1 MRRHRIA
8 LTMILTGVICIAPL
22 PRATITLAQEEAAA
36 EAPAAT
42 PLPPADPAKALTTQT
57 PTIPLL
63 ELELLVKPLTLEEL
77 TNEAAAW
84 MILLQTKAKEIS
96 SAEIAVKRQNLSIEK
111 QNEAAAALDQ
121 AKTALA
127 AAEQAQADAEPG
139 SPAYEEATAKVE
151 EAKANLTT
159 AQQAVQ
165 ESSAAKEELAA
176 DETLQTALAQSQT
189 TGDLEAAKKVLEQA
203 KDDRNTLTAGSTAYT
218 DATAKIDALEKAI
231 LEVEAA
237 QAAQAKTVPDTPEFQ
252 EAAAQVKAAQTA
264 LLEARSAIDGT
275 QTDPNA
281 AANQE
286 AADKVD
292 EAAAQIDAAQ
302 PADGDTNPEGTP
314 GQPAAEEDLGQKQEA
329 LDTTIDTL
337 QASSEVDA
345 QVKEDLLVTVTNL
358 QAEQTAL
365 IDRLNVV
372 LKELARKGGDVSS
385 YEKYIQAISA
395 ITIDAQDTQ
404 GLAVRLWSWV
414 RSEQG
419 GGRWAINIGKF
430 VGILGASIIVSRFL
444 AKSADRALQNFGNTS
459 ELFRQF
465 TVMIVR
471 RGGVVIGVLLA
482 LTALE
487 VSLAPILAVV
497 GGASFI
503 LAFALQSNLGNLASG
518 LMLLVYKPFDVG
530 DEVKVAG
537 LWGYVDS
544 ITLASTRLKGWAGQ
558 IYTLPNNT
566 VWNDI
571 IENLTADEIRK
582 GSFTVRLA
590 FDADLPRVAQVLTEM
605 AKAHPLVLEDPA
617 PGVFLWDYGDYTVN
631 LLFGYWAKLDDFWT
645 VWQDLHYQI
654 LERFPEENIEMPYPH
669 QHIHLVEGGDRAM
682 HPSAHTQHD
691 SSFTGTKHPEGG
703 DGAVLMGDAGGAPDG
718 PG

>member
-1 MRRHRIA
+1 M
-8 LTMILTGVICIAPL
+8 P
-22 PRATITLAQEEAAA
+22 ITFAQEEPAA
-36 EAPAAT
+36 EETEAAVGT
-42 PLPPADPAKALTTQT
+42 PLPAADPAKALTTQD
-57 PTIPLL
+57 PTIPLA

-84 MILLQTKAKEIS
+84 MILLQAKAKEIS
-96 SAEIAVKRQNLSIEK
+96 NAEIAVKRQNLSIEK

-127 AAEQAQADAEPG
+127 EAETAQADATPG
-139 SPAYEEATAKVE
+139 SPAYQQATEKVE
-151 EAKANLTT
+151 EAKANLAK

-165 ESSAAKEELAA
+165 ESSTAKA
-176 DETLQTALAQSQT
+176 DLEDDDTLQAALEQSQK
-189 TGDLEAAKKVLEQA
+189 TGDLEAAKQVLEQA
-203 KDDRNTLTAGSTAYT
+203 RADRDDLTAGSTAYK
-218 DATAKIDALEKAI
+218 DATAKIDALDEAI
-231 LEVEAA
+231 VALEAA
-237 QAAQAKTVPDTPEFQ
+237 QAAQAKIVPDTPEFQ
-252 EAAAQVKAAQTA
+252 EAEAEVKAAQAT
-264 LLEARSAIDGT
+264 LLEARGAIDGT
-275 QTDPNA
+275 QVDPEQ

-286 AADKVD
+286 AAEKVD
-292 EAAAQIDAAQ
+292 EAAEQLETTEVAPDDAA
-302 PADGDTNPEGTP
+302 GEDT
-314 GQPAAEEDLGQKQEA
+314 AKQQEN
-329 LDTTIDTL
+329 LETTI
-337 QASSEVDA
+337 QALEGSSEVDA

-365 IDRLNVV
+365 IDRLNIV
-372 LKELARKGGDVSS
+372 LREVTRKGGDVSP
-385 YEKYIQAISA
+385 YEKYIQAITV

-419 GGRWAINIGKF
+419 GIRWALNLGKF
-430 VGILGASIIVSRFL
+430 VGIILASVIVSRFL
-444 AKSADRALQNFGNTS
+444 AKSADRTLQNVGNTS
-459 ELFRQF
+459 ALFRDF
-465 TVMIVR
+465 TVMLIR
-471 RGGVVIGVLLA
+471 RGGVVVGVLLA

-530 DEVKVAG
+530 DEVKVAD

-558 IYTLPNNT
+558 MYTLPNNT
-566 VWNDI
+566 VWSST
-571 IENLTADEIRK
+571 IENLTANDIRK
-582 GSFTVRLA
+582 GSFTVRLP
-590 FDADLPRVAQVLTEM
+590 FDADLPRVTQVLLEI
-605 AKAHPLVLEDPA
+605 AKAHPLTLDDPA

-654 LERFPEENIEMPYPH
+654 LERFPAENIEMPYPH
-669 QHIHLVEGGDRAM
+669 QHIHLYQEGDDAIQ
-682 HPSAHTQHD
+682 PAHSQHD
-691 SSFTGTKHPEGG
+691 SALKGSLHPEGG
-703 DGAVLMGDAGGAPDG
+703 AEGTLMAGEANGDPDG
-718 PG
+718 PE